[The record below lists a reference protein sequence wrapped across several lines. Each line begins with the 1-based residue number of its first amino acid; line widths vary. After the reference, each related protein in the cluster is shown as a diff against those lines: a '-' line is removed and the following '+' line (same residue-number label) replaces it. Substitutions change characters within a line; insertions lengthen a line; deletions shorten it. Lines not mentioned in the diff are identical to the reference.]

1 MEFKQFSD
9 AVNAQFNKMAKAP
22 GAQLFVVGI
31 DKDTL
36 WEAYLN
42 AYPAGTN
49 EIYIERTERDCS
61 TCRSF
66 VKNIGVVVG
75 IENNQYVT
83 VWDIDLGDPT
93 SEYQIVA
100 NAMAGYIRTLVIS
113 EIFLH
118 EEPKVGVPFN
128 VQVKETGNITWH
140 HMHCDIPAQFQSKD
154 IASVRGEI
162 RSSKDVLQRG
172 LEEFKLSD
180 FETILDL
187 IDQKS
192 LYRGDE
198 FKPSISEFLGLLR
211 KYVKLGETDYET
223 AARNRDIFC
232 WLNAKNGIARF
243 RGTAIGTLF
252 QDLAEGKSLDDA
264 VGAYEFKVAPT
275 NYKRPTAL
283 ITPAMVES
291 ATKEINE
298 LGIEP
303 SLYRRFAVP
312 ADISINNVLFA
323 DRSVSAVM
331 KDGLKDLLMSEAKA
345 PSMDFSKVEEITIED
360 FISTVIPKINSMEL
374 LFEGKHSNNLMSIIA
389 PKYLDAPNILKWEN
403 NFTWNYNGN
412 VTDSIIKGRVK
423 EAGGNVT
430 GVFRVSLAW
439 TNNDD
444 LDLHV
449 TEPSN
454 EKIYFSHMKSRTKGE
469 LDIDMRNGGT
479 VAKPAVENVVYVNEN
494 LMEKGIY
501 KVQVNNWAR
510 RGSENQGY
518 TIEVEYGGE
527 ITQFSSTTSPA
538 NSATD
543 DVVSIQYDGS
553 SIKFLNPG
561 KKITSGAIQQDL
573 WGLTTKQFQ
582 KVSIMTISP
591 NHWDENVA
599 GNKHYFF
606 ILDKCRTE
614 EQPRGFYNE
623 FLKPELEKHRKVFEV
638 LGSKTKC
645 EMSDTQ
651 LSGLGFSSTKRDSVI
666 CKVSGTF
673 NRTLKINF

>member
-9 AVNAQFNKMAKAP
+9 AVNAQFNKMAKDNNNE
-22 GAQLFVVGI
+22 LFVVGI
-31 DKDTL
+31 DKDAV
-36 WEAYLN
+36 WEAYLD
-42 AYPAGTN
+42 AFPAGTN
-49 EIYIERTERDCS
+49 ELYIERTEHDCS

-66 VKNIGVVVG
+66 VKNIGPVVALV
-75 IENNQYVT
+75 NNEYVT

-100 NAMAGYIRTLVIS
+100 DKMAAAIRTLVVD
-113 EIFLH
+113 ELFLYS
-118 EEPKVGVPFN
+118 EPKVGVPFN

-140 HMHCDIPAQFQSKD
+140 HLHCDIPAACYTQD
-154 IASVRGEI
+154 VAARRGEY
-162 RSSKDVLQRG
+162 RSSKEVLQRG
-172 LEEFKLSD
+172 LEEFKIDDL
-180 FETILDL
+180 ETILDL
-187 IDQKS
+187 IAQNS
-192 LYRGDE
+192 LYKGDE
-198 FKPSISEFLGLLR
+198 FKKSISDFLALSR
-211 KYVKLGETDYET
+211 KYRSLGETDYET
-223 AARNRDIFC
+223 AARRRNNFC
-232 WLNAKNGIARF
+232 WVNAKLGVARF

-264 VGAYEFKVAPT
+264 VAAYEHKVAPT

-283 ITPAMVES
+283 ITPAMVEA

-298 LGIEP
+298 FGIEP

-312 ADISINNVLFA
+312 EDISINNVLFA
-323 DRSVSAVM
+323 DRSVSAIM
-331 KDGLKDLLMSEAKA
+331 KDGLKDLLMTEVKA
-345 PSMDFSKVEEITIED
+345 PSMDFSKVEEMTMED
-360 FISTVIPKINSMEL
+360 FISNVIPKINSMEV
-374 LFEGKHSNNLMSIIA
+374 LFEGKHTNNLMSLIA
-389 PKYLDAPNILKWEN
+389 PKYPDAPKILKWDN

-412 VTDSIIKGRVK
+412 VTDSIIKSRVK
-423 EAGGNVT
+423 EAGGSVT
-430 GVFRVSLAW
+430 GALRVSLAW

-479 VAKPAVENVVYVNEN
+479 VAKPAVENVVYQDER
-494 LMEKGIY
+494 LMEKGSY

-518 TIEVEYGGE
+518 VIEVEYNGE
-527 ITQFSSTTSPA
+527 ITQFSSSTSPA

-543 DVVSIQYDGS
+543 DVVYIQYDGS
-553 SIKFLNPG
+553 SIKFTNPG
-561 KKITSGAIQQDL
+561 KKITSGALEQNL

-591 NHWDENVA
+591 NHWDENVV

-623 FLKPELEKHRKVFEV
+623 FLKPEFEKHRKVFEV

-651 LSGLGFSSTKRDSVI
+651 LSGLGFSSTKRDSII